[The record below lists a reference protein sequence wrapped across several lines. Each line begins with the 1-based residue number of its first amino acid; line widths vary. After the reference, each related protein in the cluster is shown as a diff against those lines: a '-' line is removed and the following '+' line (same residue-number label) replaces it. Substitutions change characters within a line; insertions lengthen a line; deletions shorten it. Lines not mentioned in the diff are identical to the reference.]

1 MPHVRTE
8 LLQQQVLL
16 SSQRVQLRGDALLG
30 RAAAAAA
37 TASARGYGTV
47 RHAGVIVDV
56 DVFVR
61 IGGVGRSTNFVLG
74 GRGSSLA
81 GK

>member
-1 MPHVRTE
+1 MPHVRPE

-16 SSQRVQLRGDALLG
+16 RSQRVQLRGDALLG

-37 TASARGYGTV
+37 AASARSYGTV
-47 RHAGVIVDV
+47 GHARMIVDI

-61 IGGVGRSTNFVLG
+61 IGGVVGSTNFVLG
-74 GRGSSLA
+74 GGGSSLA